1 MEPDEECDCSQVTS
15 LNELCPQCRADY
27 DEYLTTI
34 AMLLKS
40 VAESESTEV
49 ESANPA

>member
-1 MEPDEECDCSQVTS
+1 MEPDEECGCSQVTS